1 MRNTGACAY
10 VFPIACTYLT
20 GIFPTVSPRCLSDLI
35 SYRVQLAIEDYRRAE
50 GESQAWEIGALLPPM
65 MEGNY
70 EMAAMQCVLPY
81 SEQVRH
87 GPG

>member
-1 MRNTGACAY
+1 M
-10 VFPIACTYLT
+10 
-20 GIFPTVSPRCLSDLI
+20 
-35 SYRVQLAIEDYRRAE
+35 QLAIEDYRRAE
-50 GESQAWEIGALLPPM
+50 GESQGWEIGALLPPM

-87 GPG
+87 GSRTGAHVSGSVIAGGSCCTT